1 MTYSFSCRKTL
12 LVWKYKDLI
21 KIFDVT
27 KCIRW
32 NNKCLWTREKVFN
45 FAIIRIQISF
55 SKFQLPTMSDSSL
68 LSSEASLSS
77 SDSLDSFS
85 NFDKQN
91 HTEAVAWRCSVKK
104 LFLEI
109 SQNSLENVSATVSF
123 LMKLHASD
131 QQILVKKRL

>member
-1 MTYSFSCRKTL
+1 M
-12 LVWKYKDLI
+12 I
-21 KIFDVT
+21 
-27 KCIRW
+27 
-32 NNKCLWTREKVFN
+32 
-45 FAIIRIQISF
+45 
-55 SKFQLPTMSDSSL
+55 DSSL
-68 LSSEASLSS
+68 FSSAVSLSS
-77 SDSLDSFS
+77 PDSLDSFS

-109 SQNSLENVSATVSF
+109 SQNSQENVCARASN